1 VTAAVLPF
9 AMGRW
14 SPMIFLGL
22 LLALWILAASFVNVR
37 ERIAQLRAAN
47 GGTAIQHLRAQ
58 PRGYWGMILAHC
70 GVAVFIVGVTM
81 VRAYETEQDVKM
93 QPGDTVLVG
102 GYTFRLEGFERADG
116 PNYTSTMAIVT
127 VLKDGVRE
135 TTLRPEKR
143 FYPVQQMPMTE
154 ADMDS
159 GLTRDLYVSLGEPV
173 GDGAWIVRI
182 YHKPFVDWIWGGA
195 FIMAIGGL
203 VALTDRRYRIARR
216 EERSTNAAAVRPAA
230 A

>member
-1 VTAAVLPF
+1 
-9 AMGRW
+9 
-14 SPMIFLGL
+14 
-22 LLALWILAASFVNVR
+22 
-37 ERIAQLRAAN
+37 
-47 GGTAIQHLRAQ
+47 
-58 PRGYWGMILAHC
+58 
-70 GVAVFIVGVTM
+70 
-81 VRAYETEQDVKM
+81 
-93 QPGDTVLVG
+93 
-102 GYTFRLEGFERADG
+102 
-116 PNYTSTMAIVT
+116 
-127 VLKDGVRE
+127 
-135 TTLRPEKR
+135 
-143 FYPVQQMPMTE
+143 
-154 ADMDS
+154 MDS